1 MRPSQTDIHPGEIGP
16 HTTMSGRRLQ
26 TVYRPEDIA
35 EVDYETHLGDPGQY
49 PFTRGVHPD
58 MYRGKLWTMRQF
70 AGFGSARQTNE
81 RFKFLLSRGQT
92 GLSTAFDLP
101 TLMGRDADDPLSLGE
116 VGRCGVAVS
125 SLADYEVLFGGI
137 DLGGVSVSMTIN
149 APAAILIAFY
159 VATADK
165 QGVPRKSLR
174 GTCQNDI
181 LKEFHAQN
189 EFVFPPAES
198 VRLVVDTI
206 EFCQKE
212 LPQYNPVSISGYH
225 IREAGSTAGQELAFT
240 LGDGLAYA
248 QACVDRG
255 MDIDSFAP
263 RLSFFF
269 NSHNDFFEEIA
280 KFRAARRLWAWYM
293 KERFGAKNERSMWLR
308 FHAQT
313 AGCSLYSKQPHV
325 NLMRVAYQAMAA
337 VLGGCQSLH
346 TNSMDE
352 TVCLPTEHAV
362 TLALRTQQVL
372 ACETGVTNVV
382 DPLGGSYFVEA
393 LTNQLEAEARE
404 YIEHIEEMGGMIAAI
419 ENGYV
424 RREIA
429 DAAYRY
435 SAAVERGDKKLV
447 GVTDYTD
454 DDGPRID
461 MLKIPDAVE
470 REVIADLKKMKAG
483 RNDAMVKAALKRI
496 TDDARAGVNVMES
509 LIAGAKAYATVGE
522 MMQALEAS
530 LGRFDTGQVF

>member
-1 MRPSQTDIHPGEIGP
+1 MKQDLSIHPGEIGP
-16 HTTMSGRRLQ
+16 HTTISGRPLQ
-26 TVYRPEDIA
+26 TVYRPEDIL
-35 EVDYETHLGDPGQY
+35 EVDYDSHLGDPGQF
-49 PFTRGVHPD
+49 PFTRGVHPEL
-58 MYRGKLWTMRQF
+58 YRKKQWTMRQF

-81 RFKFLLSRGQT
+81 RFKFLLTRGQT

-116 VGRCGVAVS
+116 VGRCGVAIS
-125 SLADYEVLFGGI
+125 SLADFEVLFGGI
-137 DLGGVSVSMTIN
+137 NLGDVSVSMTIN
-149 APAAILIAFY
+149 APGAILIAFY
-159 VATADK
+159 IATADK
-165 QGVPRKSLR
+165 TGVPRNKLR

-198 VRLVVDTI
+198 VHLVTDTI
-206 EFCQKE
+206 EFCAKE

-240 LGDGLAYA
+240 LGDGLHYA

-269 NSHNDFFEEIA
+269 NSHNEFFEEIA

-293 KERFGAKNERSMWLR
+293 KERFGAKNDRSMWLR

-372 ACETGVTNVV
+372 ACETGVANVV
-382 DPLGGSYFVEA
+382 DPLGGSFYVES

-404 YIEHIEEMGGMIAAI
+404 YIETIDEMGGMIGAI
-419 ENGYV
+419 ENGYI

-429 DAAYRY
+429 DAAYKY

-447 GVTDYTD
+447 GVTDYTE
-454 DDGPRID
+454 DDGPGID
-461 MLKIPDAVE
+461 LLKIEGEVE
-470 REVIADLKKMKAG
+470 DEVVAGLKAMKAT
-483 RNDAMVKAALKRI
+483 RDAAKVKSALKQI
-496 TDDARAGVNVMES
+496 TDDAAAKRNVMPA
-509 LIAGAKAYATVGE
+509 LIDGAKAYCTVGE
-522 MMQALEAS
+522 MMTALEAS

>member
-1 MRPSQTDIHPGEIGP
+1 MISKDAIQHPGEIGP
-16 HTTMSGRRLQ
+16 TTTMSGRPLQ
-26 TVYRPEDIA
+26 TFYKPDDIA
-35 EVDYETHLGDPGQY
+35 EIDYDGDLGDPGQY

-58 MYRGKLWTMRQF
+58 LYRTKLWTMRQF

-81 RFKFLLSRGQT
+81 RFKFLLAKGQT

-101 TLMGRDADDPLSLGE
+101 TLMGRDADDALSVGE
-116 VGRCGVAVS
+116 VGRCGVAIS
-125 SLADYEVLFGGI
+125 SLADFEILFDGI
-137 DLGGVSVSMTIN
+137 QLKDVSVSMTIN
-149 APAAILIAFY
+149 APAAIMLAFY
-159 VATADK
+159 IATADK
-165 QGVPRKSLR
+165 QGADRKSLR

-189 EFVFPPAES
+189 EFVFPPTES
-198 VRLVVDTI
+198 VDLVADTI
-206 EFCQKE
+206 EFCAAE
-212 LPQYNPVSISGYH
+212 LPQYNPVSVSGYH

-240 LGDGLAYA
+240 LGDGLHYA
-248 QACVDRG
+248 QVCVDRG
-255 MDIDSFAP
+255 MEIDAFAP

-293 KERFGAKNERSMWLR
+293 KERFGAQSERSMWCR

-313 AGCSLYSKQPHV
+313 AGCSLYSRQPHV

-372 ACETGVTNVV
+372 ACETNVANVV
-382 DPLGGSYFVEA
+382 DPLGGSYYVES
-393 LTNQLEAEARE
+393 LTNQLEAEARD
-404 YIEHIEEMGGMIAAI
+404 YIERIDEMGGMIGAI
-419 ENGYV
+419 ESGYV

-435 SAAVERGDKKLV
+435 NSAVERGDKKLV
-447 GVTDYTD
+447 GVTHYTD
-454 DDGPRID
+454 DDGPGIEL
-461 MLKIPDAVE
+461 LKIDSRVE
-470 REVIADLKKMKAG
+470 DEVVAGLKA
-483 RNDAMVKAALKRI
+483 VKARRDAAKTMASLAKI
-496 TDDARAGVNVMES
+496 TETARDKKNVMPA
-509 LIAGAKAYATVGE
+509 LIEGAKAYCTVGE
-522 MMQALEAS
+522 MMGALEQA